1 MPETSSAAQQGLT
14 PCSACGL
21 LCHVPRSPQH
31 IHCPRCH
38 TGVAVRKP
46 NSIRRTW
53 AFLLAGYVLYIPA
66 NILPIMEA
74 HSIQDAQ
81 IDTIMSGVI
90 YLWEAGSWHLATIVF
105 VASIM
110 VPSFKLLG
118 LSWLAWT
125 VQRREQRWKRQR
137 LRLYRI
143 IDVIGRWSMLDIYV
157 VALLVALVQLRLFA
171 NVKAGPAVLAFG
183 AVVVMTLLAASSF
196 DPRLI
201 WDEHDRTR

>member
-1 MPETSSAAQQGLT
+1 MSEISAAEQGLT

-21 LCHVPRSPQH
+21 LCHVPGTPGDMV
-31 IHCPRCH
+31 CPRCH
-38 TGVAVRKP
+38 TPVRIRKKH
-46 NSIRRTW
+46 SVRRTW

-74 HSIQDAQ
+74 HSLQDNQ
-81 IDTIMSGVI
+81 IDTIMSGVV
-90 YLWEAGSWHLATIVF
+90 YLWNEGSWHLAIIVF

-110 VPSFKLLG
+110 VPSFKLIG
-118 LSWLAWT
+118 LSWLAYT
-125 VQRREQRWKRQR
+125 VQRRETRWKRQR

-157 VALLVALVQLRLFA
+157 VALLVALVQLQLFA
-171 NVKAGPAVLAFG
+171 NVNAGPAALAFG

-201 WDEHDRTR
+201 WDEKKHD

>member
-1 MPETSSAAQQGLT
+1 M
-14 PCSACGL
+14 
-21 LCHVPRSPQH
+21 
-31 IHCPRCH
+31 
-38 TGVAVRKP
+38 RKT

-90 YLWEAGSWHLATIVF
+90 YLWNAGSWHLATIVF
-105 VASIM
+105 VASIL
-110 VPSFKLLG
+110 VPTFKLLG
-118 LSWLAWT
+118 LSWLAYT

-157 VALLVALVQLRLFA
+157 VALLVALVQLKLFA

-201 WDEHDRTR
+201 WDEHD